1 MHIYVVNRKKSKEF
15 YFFLYLFIYLFTICS
30 LNTKNIL
37 SMRIQM
43 NTKISDSFNV
53 FLVEMYSFETNT
65 TNLEIIL

>member
-1 MHIYVVNRKKSKEF
+1 
-15 YFFLYLFIYLFTICS
+15 
-30 LNTKNIL
+30 
-37 SMRIQM
+37 MRIQM